1 MNPSEF
7 ERNKPTETYK
17 AIMNAKVKYEALLK
31 ETVIMDESD
40 ATKVDMA
47 AKFLK
52 DLKKIYDNNG
62 SNPYLSNEDL
72 IEDKY
77 YQFKGQ

>member
-52 DLKKIYDNNG
+52 DLKKIYEKFVNG
-62 SNPYLSNEDL
+62 E
-72 IEDKY
+72 
-77 YQFKGQ
+77 